1 MKEPVKMG
9 CFDWLMLS
17 LKSRRRREKK
27 KSEENAPVLMKV
39 VDVDKT

>member
-1 MKEPVKMG
+1 V
-9 CFDWLMLS
+9 S

-27 KSEENAPVLMKV
+27 KEEENAPVLRKV